1 MIVFLFCYQIGLS
14 QNQKGITFQAAAR
27 TSYGVIMPNKQIQV
41 RISILED
48 TISEELLYQEIK
60 SVITNPLGLFTILIG
75 AAEPAKV
82 ITIGTFEKINWTAAT
97 YFIRVEIDP
106 ENHLQFIRI
115 GQQQIQYAAYAFSA
129 DHVLAEN
136 VEGVLSIPQGGTG
149 VNNIPALK
157 LTLQID
163 KVNNIPDSLKI
174 LSKASI
180 QALALKFDK
189 KDNIPDS
196 LKILSKASIQ
206 ALALKLD
213 KADNV
218 PDSLKILSKA
228 SIQAL
233 ALKFD
238 KKDNVPDSLKILSK
252 ASIQAL
258 ALKLDK
264 ADNVPDS
271 LKILSKASI
280 QALALKFDKKDNV
293 PDSLK
298 ILSKAS
304 IQALALKLDKA
315 DNVPDSLKILSKASI
330 QALALKLDKKDTASL
345 SNRINQ
351 KLNKGEITASELALS
366 LGFLP
371 FETHFGAF
379 TDTARQTA
387 LINTATAVKWRDTLA
402 QNEVSIGLN
411 SSLDPTRLLVV
422 KAGAYLVQYSLQV
435 SNTQIANDEISI
447 WFRRNGAA
455 YPNTLRQFLTGAV
468 GVKNIFSGQ
477 AIILFGT
484 DDYLE
489 LFFSVKHNQ
498 TQLLKTSALTNPSRP
513 ATPSAQVTLFRIQ

>member
-1 MIVFLFCYQIGLS
+1 MRLITQIIIIVLLLCCQIGLS
-14 QNQKGITFQAAAR
+14 QSHKGIAFQAAAR
-27 TSYGVIMPNKQIQV
+27 TSYGVIMPNKQIQI
-41 RISILED
+41 RISILKD
-48 TISEELLYQEIK
+48 TLAEEILYQELK
-60 SVITNPLGLFTILIG
+60 SVTTSPLGLFTILIG
-75 AAEPAKV
+75 AAEPAKI
-82 ITIGTFEKINWTAAT
+82 ITIGAFENINWTAAT
-97 YFIRVEIDP
+97 YFMRVEIDP

-157 LTLQID
+157 LALQID
-163 KVNNIPDSLKI
+163 KVNNI
-174 LSKASI
+174 
-180 QALALKFDK
+180 
-189 KDNIPDS
+189 
-196 LKILSKASIQ
+196 
-206 ALALKLD
+206 
-213 KADNV
+213 

-258 ALKLDK
+258 ALKLE
-264 ADNVPDS
+264 
-271 LKILSKASI
+271 
-280 QALALKFDKKDNV
+280 
-293 PDSLK
+293 
-298 ILSKAS
+298 
-304 IQALALKLDKA
+304 
-315 DNVPDSLKILSKASI
+315 
-330 QALALKLDKKDTASL
+330 KKDTVSL

-351 KLNKGEITASELALS
+351 KLNKGDISASELALS

-379 TDTARQTA
+379 TDTARQ
-387 LINTATAVKWRDTLA
+387 LGLVNTAIAVKWRDTID
-402 QNEVSIGLN
+402 QNQVSIGLN
-411 SSLDPTRLLVV
+411 SSLDRTRLLVV
-422 KAGAYLVQYSLQV
+422 KAGVYLVQYSLQV
-435 SNTQIANDEISI
+435 SNPQIANDEMSV
-447 WFRRNGAA
+447 WMRRNGAA

-477 AIILFGT
+477 AIIVFT
-484 DDYLE
+484 EDDYLE

-513 ATPSAQVTLFRIQ
+513 ATPSAQITLFRIQ

>member
-48 TISEELLYQEIK
+48 TVSEELLYQEIK
-60 SVITNPLGLFTILIG
+60 SVTTNPLGLFTILIG

-82 ITIGTFEKINWTAAT
+82 ITIGTFEKINWTTAT

-115 GQQQIQYAAYAFSA
+115 GQQQIQYAAYAFAA

-136 VEGVLSIPQGGTG
+136 VKGVLSIPQGGTG
-149 VNNIPALK
+149 VNNIPAFK
-157 LTLQID
+157 LALQID
-163 KVNNIPDSLKI
+163 KVN
-174 LSKASI
+174 
-180 QALALKFDK
+180 
-189 KDNIPDS
+189 NIPDS

-264 ADNVPDS
+264 
-271 LKILSKASI
+271 
-280 QALALKFDKKDNV
+280 
-293 PDSLK
+293 
-298 ILSKAS
+298 
-304 IQALALKLDKA
+304 
-315 DNVPDSLKILSKASI
+315 
-330 QALALKLDKKDTASL
+330 KDTASL

-371 FETHFGAF
+371 FETHYGAF

-402 QNEVSIGLN
+402 QNEVSIGFN
-411 SSLDPTRLLVV
+411 SSIDPTRLLVV
-422 KAGAYLVQYSLQV
+422 KAGTYLVHYSLLV

-477 AIILFGT
+477 VIILFGT

-513 ATPSAQVTLFRIQ
+513 AIPSAQITLFRIQ

>member
-1 MIVFLFCYQIGLS
+1 MRCITLTIMIVFLFCYQIGLS

-48 TISEELLYQEIK
+48 TVSEELLYQEIK
-60 SVITNPLGLFTILIG
+60 SVTTNPLGLFTILIG

-149 VNNIPALK
+149 VNNIPAFK
-157 LTLQID
+157 LALQID

-180 QALALKFDK
+180 QALALK
-189 KDNIPDS
+189 
-196 LKILSKASIQ
+196 LE
-206 ALALKLD
+206 
-213 KADNV
+213 
-218 PDSLKILSKA
+218 
-228 SIQAL
+228 
-233 ALKFD
+233 
-238 KKDNVPDSLKILSK
+238 
-252 ASIQAL
+252 
-258 ALKLDK
+258 
-264 ADNVPDS
+264 
-271 LKILSKASI
+271 
-280 QALALKFDKKDNV
+280 
-293 PDSLK
+293 
-298 ILSKAS
+298 
-304 IQALALKLDKA
+304 
-315 DNVPDSLKILSKASI
+315 
-330 QALALKLDKKDTASL
+330 KKDTVSL

-351 KLNKGEITASELALS
+351 KLNKGDISASELALS

-379 TDTARQTA
+379 TDTARQ
-387 LINTATAVKWRDTLA
+387 LGLVNTAIAVKWRDTID
-402 QNEVSIGLN
+402 QNQVSIGLN
-411 SSLDPTRLLVV
+411 SSLDRTRLLVV
-422 KAGAYLVQYSLQV
+422 KAGVYLVQYSLQV
-435 SNTQIANDEISI
+435 SNPQIANDEMSV
-447 WFRRNGAA
+447 WMRRNGAA

-477 AIILFGT
+477 AIIVFT
-484 DDYLE
+484 EDDYLE

-513 ATPSAQVTLFRIQ
+513 ATPSAQITLFRIQ

>member
-1 MIVFLFCYQIGLS
+1 MRLITQIIIIVLLLYCQIGLS
-14 QNQKGITFQAAAR
+14 QNHKGIAFQAAAR
-27 TSYGVIMPNKQIQV
+27 TSYGVIMPNKQIQI
-41 RISILED
+41 RISILKD
-48 TISEELLYQEIK
+48 TLAEEILYQELK
-60 SVITNPLGLFTILIG
+60 SVTTSPLGLFTILIG
-75 AAEPAKV
+75 AAEPAKI
-82 ITIGTFEKINWTAAT
+82 ITIGAFEKIDWTAGT
-97 YFIRVEIDP
+97 YFMRVEIDP

-136 VEGVLSIPQGGTG
+136 VKGVLSIPQGGTG
-149 VNNIPALK
+149 VNNIPAFK
-157 LTLQID
+157 LALQID

-206 ALALKLD
+206 ALALKFD
-213 KADNV
+213 KKDNV

-238 KKDNVPDSLKILSK
+238 KKDH
-252 ASIQAL
+252 
-258 ALKLDK
+258 
-264 ADNVPDS
+264 
-271 LKILSKASI
+271 
-280 QALALKFDKKDNV
+280 
-293 PDSLK
+293 
-298 ILSKAS
+298 
-304 IQALALKLDKA
+304 
-315 DNVPDSLKILSKASI
+315 VPDSLKILSKASI

-351 KLNKGEITASELALS
+351 KLNKGEITASELAFS

-379 TDTARQTA
+379 TDTARQ
-387 LINTATAVKWRDTLA
+387 LGLVNTAIAVKWRDTIY
-402 QNEVSIGLN
+402 QNQVSIGLN
-411 SSLDPTRLLVV
+411 SSLDRTRLLVV
-422 KAGAYLVQYSLQV
+422 KAGVYLVQYSLQV
-435 SNTQIANDEISI
+435 SNPQIANDEMSV
-447 WFRRNGAA
+447 WMRRNGAA

-477 AIILFGT
+477 AIIVFT
-484 DDYLE
+484 EDDYLE

-513 ATPSAQVTLFRIQ
+513 ATPSAQITLFRIQ

>member
-1 MIVFLFCYQIGLS
+1 MRYITLTILIVFLLCYQIGLS
-14 QNQKGITFQAAAR
+14 QNQKGIAFQAAAR

-41 RISILED
+41 RISILKD
-48 TISEELLYQEIK
+48 TLTEELLYQEIK
-60 SVITNPLGLFTILIG
+60 SVTTNPLGLFSILIG
-75 AAEPAKV
+75 AAEPAKI
-82 ITIGTFEKINWTAAT
+82 ITIGAFEKINWTAAT
-97 YFIRVEIDP
+97 YFMRVEIDP

-149 VNNIPALK
+149 VNNIPAFK
-157 LTLQID
+157 LALQID

-180 QALALKFDK
+180 QALAF
-189 KDNIPDS
+189 
-196 LKILSKASIQ
+196 
-206 ALALKLD
+206 
-213 KADNV
+213 
-218 PDSLKILSKA
+218 
-228 SIQAL
+228 
-233 ALKFD
+233 
-238 KKDNVPDSLKILSK
+238 
-252 ASIQAL
+252 
-258 ALKLDK
+258 
-264 ADNVPDS
+264 
-271 LKILSKASI
+271 
-280 QALALKFDKKDNV
+280 
-293 PDSLK
+293 
-298 ILSKAS
+298 
-304 IQALALKLDKA
+304 
-315 DNVPDSLKILSKASI
+315 
-330 QALALKLDKKDTASL
+330 KLDKKDTVSL

-387 LINTATAVKWRDTLA
+387 LINTATAVKWRDTIA
-402 QNEVSIGLN
+402 QNEVSIGFN

-435 SNTQIANDEISI
+435 SNTQISNDEIST
-447 WFRRNGAA
+447 WLRRNGAA

-477 AIILFGT
+477 AIIVFNE

-489 LFFSVKHNQ
+489 IFFSVKHNQ

-513 ATPSAQVTLFRIQ
+513 AIPSAQITLFRIQ

>member
-1 MIVFLFCYQIGLS
+1 MRCITLTIMIVFLFCYQIGLS

-48 TISEELLYQEIK
+48 TVSEELLYQEIK
-60 SVITNPLGLFTILIG
+60 SVTTNPLGLFTILIG

-82 ITIGTFEKINWTAAT
+82 ITIGAFEKINWTAAT

-149 VNNIPALK
+149 VNNIPAFK
-157 LTLQID
+157 LALQID

-180 QALALKFDK
+180 QAF
-189 KDNIPDS
+189 
-196 LKILSKASIQ
+196 
-206 ALALKLD
+206 
-213 KADNV
+213 
-218 PDSLKILSKA
+218 
-228 SIQAL
+228 
-233 ALKFD
+233 
-238 KKDNVPDSLKILSK
+238 
-252 ASIQAL
+252 
-258 ALKLDK
+258 
-264 ADNVPDS
+264 
-271 LKILSKASI
+271 
-280 QALALKFDKKDNV
+280 
-293 PDSLK
+293 
-298 ILSKAS
+298 
-304 IQALALKLDKA
+304 
-315 DNVPDSLKILSKASI
+315 
-330 QALALKLDKKDTASL
+330 ALKLDKKDTASL

-387 LINTATAVKWRDTLA
+387 LINTATAVKWRDTIA
-402 QNEVSIGLN
+402 QNEVSIGFN

-447 WFRRNGAA
+447 WLRRNGAA

-484 DDYLE
+484 DDYLD

-513 ATPSAQVTLFRIQ
+513 AIPSAQITLFRIQ

>member
-1 MIVFLFCYQIGLS
+1 
-14 QNQKGITFQAAAR
+14 
-27 TSYGVIMPNKQIQV
+27 
-41 RISILED
+41 
-48 TISEELLYQEIK
+48 
-60 SVITNPLGLFTILIG
+60 LFTILIG

-136 VEGVLSIPQGGTG
+136 VKGVLSIPQGGTG
-149 VNNIPALK
+149 VNNIPAFK
-157 LTLQID
+157 LALQID

-180 QALALKFDK
+180 QALALK
-189 KDNIPDS
+189 
-196 LKILSKASIQ
+196 LE
-206 ALALKLD
+206 
-213 KADNV
+213 
-218 PDSLKILSKA
+218 
-228 SIQAL
+228 
-233 ALKFD
+233 
-238 KKDNVPDSLKILSK
+238 
-252 ASIQAL
+252 
-258 ALKLDK
+258 
-264 ADNVPDS
+264 
-271 LKILSKASI
+271 
-280 QALALKFDKKDNV
+280 
-293 PDSLK
+293 
-298 ILSKAS
+298 
-304 IQALALKLDKA
+304 
-315 DNVPDSLKILSKASI
+315 
-330 QALALKLDKKDTASL
+330 KKDTASL

-387 LINTATAVKWRDTLA
+387 PINTATAVKWRDTIA
-402 QNEVSIGLN
+402 QNQVSIGFN
-411 SSLDPTRLLVV
+411 SSMNPTRLLVV

-447 WFRRNGAA
+447 WMRRNGAA
-455 YPNTLRQFLTGAV
+455 YSNTLRQFLTGAV

-513 ATPSAQVTLFRIQ
+513 ATPSAQITLFRIQ

>member
-1 MIVFLFCYQIGLS
+1 MRCITLTIMIVFLFCYQIGLS

-48 TISEELLYQEIK
+48 TVSEELLYQEIK
-60 SVITNPLGLFTILIG
+60 SVTTNPLGLFTILIG

-136 VEGVLSIPQGGTG
+136 VKGVLSIPQGGTG
-149 VNNIPALK
+149 VNNIPAFK
-157 LTLQID
+157 LALQID
-163 KVNNIPDSLKI
+163 KVNNI
-174 LSKASI
+174 
-180 QALALKFDK
+180 
-189 KDNIPDS
+189 
-196 LKILSKASIQ
+196 
-206 ALALKLD
+206 
-213 KADNV
+213 

-304 IQALALKLDKA
+304 IQALALKLDK
-315 DNVPDSLKILSKASI
+315 
-330 QALALKLDKKDTASL
+330 KDTASL

-379 TDTARQTA
+379 TDTARQ
-387 LINTATAVKWRDTLA
+387 LGLVNTAIAVKWRDTID
-402 QNEVSIGLN
+402 QNQVSIGLN
-411 SSLDPTRLLVV
+411 SSLDRTRLLVV
-422 KAGAYLVQYSLQV
+422 KAGVYLVQYSLQV
-435 SNTQIANDEISI
+435 SNPQIANDEMSV
-447 WFRRNGAA
+447 WMRRNGAA

-477 AIILFGT
+477 AIIVFT
-484 DDYLE
+484 EDDYLE

-513 ATPSAQVTLFRIQ
+513 ATPSAQITLFRIQ

>member
-1 MIVFLFCYQIGLS
+1 MRYITLTILIVFLLCYQIGLS
-14 QNQKGITFQAAAR
+14 QNQKGIAFQAAAR

-41 RISILED
+41 RISILKD
-48 TISEELLYQEIK
+48 TLTEELLYQEIK
-60 SVITNPLGLFTILIG
+60 SVTTNPLGLFSILIG
-75 AAEPAKV
+75 AAEPAKI
-82 ITIGTFEKINWTAAT
+82 ITIGAFEKINWTAAT

-149 VNNIPALK
+149 VNNISAFK
-157 LTLQID
+157 LALQID
-163 KVNNIPDSLKI
+163 KVNNI
-174 LSKASI
+174 
-180 QALALKFDK
+180 
-189 KDNIPDS
+189 
-196 LKILSKASIQ
+196 
-206 ALALKLD
+206 
-213 KADNV
+213 
-218 PDSLKILSKA
+218 
-228 SIQAL
+228 
-233 ALKFD
+233 
-238 KKDNVPDSLKILSK
+238 
-252 ASIQAL
+252 
-258 ALKLDK
+258 
-264 ADNVPDS
+264 
-271 LKILSKASI
+271 
-280 QALALKFDKKDNV
+280 
-293 PDSLK
+293 
-298 ILSKAS
+298 
-304 IQALALKLDKA
+304 
-315 DNVPDSLKILSKASI
+315 PDSLKILSKASI

-387 LINTATAVKWRDTLA
+387 LINTATAVKWRDTIA
-402 QNEVSIGLN
+402 QNEVSIGFN

-513 ATPSAQVTLFRIQ
+513 AIPSAQITLFRIQ

>member
-1 MIVFLFCYQIGLS
+1 MRCITLTIMIVFLFCYQIGLS

-48 TISEELLYQEIK
+48 TVSEELLYQEIK
-60 SVITNPLGLFTILIG
+60 SVTTNPLGLFTILIG

-82 ITIGTFEKINWTAAT
+82 ITIGAFEKINWTAAT

-149 VNNIPALK
+149 VNNIPAFK
-157 LTLQID
+157 LALQID

-180 QALALKFDK
+180 QAF
-189 KDNIPDS
+189 
-196 LKILSKASIQ
+196 
-206 ALALKLD
+206 
-213 KADNV
+213 
-218 PDSLKILSKA
+218 
-228 SIQAL
+228 
-233 ALKFD
+233 
-238 KKDNVPDSLKILSK
+238 
-252 ASIQAL
+252 
-258 ALKLDK
+258 
-264 ADNVPDS
+264 
-271 LKILSKASI
+271 
-280 QALALKFDKKDNV
+280 
-293 PDSLK
+293 
-298 ILSKAS
+298 
-304 IQALALKLDKA
+304 
-315 DNVPDSLKILSKASI
+315 
-330 QALALKLDKKDTASL
+330 ALKLDKKDTASL

-387 LINTATAVKWRDTLA
+387 LINTATAVKWRDTIA
-402 QNEVSIGLN
+402 QNEVSIGFN

-447 WFRRNGAA
+447 WLRRNGAA

-513 ATPSAQVTLFRIQ
+513 AIPSAQITLFRIQ

>member
-14 QNQKGITFQAAAR
+14 QNQKSIMFQAAAR

-60 SVITNPLGLFTILIG
+60 SVKTNPLGLFTILIG

-189 KDNIPDS
+189 KDN
-196 LKILSKASIQ
+196 
-206 ALALKLD
+206 
-213 KADNV
+213 
-218 PDSLKILSKA
+218 
-228 SIQAL
+228 
-233 ALKFD
+233 
-238 KKDNVPDSLKILSK
+238 VPDSLKILSK

-264 ADNVPDS
+264 ADH
-271 LKILSKASI
+271 
-280 QALALKFDKKDNV
+280 
-293 PDSLK
+293 
-298 ILSKAS
+298 
-304 IQALALKLDKA
+304 
-315 DNVPDSLKILSKASI
+315 VPDSLKILSKASI

-379 TDTARQTA
+379 TDTARQ
-387 LINTATAVKWRDTLA
+387 LGLVNTAIAVKWRDTLA
-402 QNEVSIGLN
+402 QNEVSIGFN

-422 KAGAYLVQYSLQV
+422 KAGTYLVHYSLHV

-455 YPNTLRQFLTGAV
+455 YPNSLRQFLTGAV

-498 TQLLKTSALTNPSRP
+498 TQLLKTSALTTPSRP
-513 ATPSAQVTLFRIQ
+513 ANPSAQITLFRIQ

>member
-1 MIVFLFCYQIGLS
+1 MRLITQIIIIVLLLYCQIGLS
-14 QNQKGITFQAAAR
+14 QNHKGIAFQAAAR
-27 TSYGVIMPNKQIQV
+27 TSYGVIMPNKQIQI
-41 RISILED
+41 RISILKD
-48 TISEELLYQEIK
+48 TLAEEILYQELK
-60 SVITNPLGLFTILIG
+60 SVTTSPLGLFTILIG
-75 AAEPAKV
+75 AAEPAKI
-82 ITIGTFEKINWTAAT
+82 ITIGAFEKIDWTAGT
-97 YFIRVEIDP
+97 YFMRVEIDP

-136 VEGVLSIPQGGTG
+136 VKGVLSIPQGGTG
-149 VNNIPALK
+149 VNNIPAFK
-157 LTLQID
+157 LALQID

-189 KDNIPDS
+189 KDH
-196 LKILSKASIQ
+196 
-206 ALALKLD
+206 
-213 KADNV
+213 V

-238 KKDNVPDSLKILSK
+238 KKDH
-252 ASIQAL
+252 
-258 ALKLDK
+258 
-264 ADNVPDS
+264 
-271 LKILSKASI
+271 
-280 QALALKFDKKDNV
+280 
-293 PDSLK
+293 
-298 ILSKAS
+298 
-304 IQALALKLDKA
+304 
-315 DNVPDSLKILSKASI
+315 VPDSLKILSKASI

-351 KLNKGEITASELALS
+351 KLNKGEITASELAFS

-379 TDTARQTA
+379 TDTARQ
-387 LINTATAVKWRDTLA
+387 LGLVNTAIAVKWRDTID
-402 QNEVSIGLN
+402 QNQVSIGLN
-411 SSLDPTRLLVV
+411 SSLDRTRLLVV
-422 KAGAYLVQYSLQV
+422 KAGVYLVQYSLQV
-435 SNTQIANDEISI
+435 SNPQIANDEMSV
-447 WFRRNGAA
+447 WMRRNGAA

-477 AIILFGT
+477 AIIVFT
-484 DDYLE
+484 EDDYLE

-513 ATPSAQVTLFRIQ
+513 ATPSAQITLFRIQ

>member
-1 MIVFLFCYQIGLS
+1 MRCITLTIMIVFLFCYQIGLS

-48 TISEELLYQEIK
+48 TVSEELLYQEIK
-60 SVITNPLGLFTILIG
+60 SVTTNPLGLFTILIG

-149 VNNIPALK
+149 VNNIPAFK
-157 LTLQID
+157 LALQID

-180 QALALKFDK
+180 QALAF
-189 KDNIPDS
+189 
-196 LKILSKASIQ
+196 
-206 ALALKLD
+206 
-213 KADNV
+213 
-218 PDSLKILSKA
+218 
-228 SIQAL
+228 
-233 ALKFD
+233 
-238 KKDNVPDSLKILSK
+238 
-252 ASIQAL
+252 
-258 ALKLDK
+258 
-264 ADNVPDS
+264 
-271 LKILSKASI
+271 
-280 QALALKFDKKDNV
+280 
-293 PDSLK
+293 
-298 ILSKAS
+298 
-304 IQALALKLDKA
+304 
-315 DNVPDSLKILSKASI
+315 
-330 QALALKLDKKDTASL
+330 KLDKKDTASL

-351 KLNKGEITASELALS
+351 KLNKGEITASELALG

-387 LINTATAVKWRDTLA
+387 LINTATAVKWRDTIA
-402 QNEVSIGLN
+402 QNQVSIGFN

-477 AIILFGT
+477 AIIVFT
-484 DDYLE
+484 EDDYLE

-513 ATPSAQVTLFRIQ
+513 AIPSAQITLFRIQ